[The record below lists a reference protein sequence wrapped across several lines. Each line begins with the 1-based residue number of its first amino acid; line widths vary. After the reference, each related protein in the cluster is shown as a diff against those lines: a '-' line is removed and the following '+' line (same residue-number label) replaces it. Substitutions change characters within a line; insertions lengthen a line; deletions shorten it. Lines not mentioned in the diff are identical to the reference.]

1 MIVKRLV
8 ALYIDLAFASLVS
21 NILSVVF
28 PAEPYIYSDIIN
40 TIRFLVPINA
50 ILFVIVCK
58 DILFKNRS
66 IGKRIRGLHIYDENG
81 EYVSDK
87 KVLVGRIA
95 SLISIYFV
103 NDFLEAMH
111 GGKLGEI
118 KSIIPMLEK
127 KRRSR

>member
-66 IGKRIRGLHIYDENG
+66 IGKRIMGLYIYDENG

-87 KVLVGRIA
+87 KVLVGRM
-95 SLISIYFV
+95 F
-103 NDFLEAMH
+103 H
-111 GGKLGEI
+111 
-118 KSIIPMLEK
+118 
-127 KRRSR
+127 

>member
-21 NILSVVF
+21 NILSVLF
-28 PAEPYIYSDIIN
+28 PVEPYIYSDIIN

-111 GGKLGEI
+111 GKKTRGDKKYHTYVG
-118 KSIIPMLEK
+118 EK
-127 KRRSR
+127 KKE

>member
-21 NILSVVF
+21 NILSVLF
-28 PAEPYIYSDIIN
+28 PVEPYIYSDIIN

-66 IGKRIRGLHIYDENG
+66 IGKRIMGLYIYDENG

-103 NDFLEAMH
+103 NDFLGVMH
-111 GGKLGEI
+111 GKKTRGDKKYHTYVG
-118 KSIIPMLEK
+118 EK
-127 KRRSR
+127 KKE

>member
-111 GGKLGEI
+111 GKKTRGDKKYHTYVG
-118 KSIIPMLEK
+118 EK
-127 KRRSR
+127 KKE

>member
-1 MIVKRLV
+1 MIAKRIV

-28 PAEPYIYSDIIN
+28 PVEPYIYSDIIN

-50 ILFVIVCK
+50 ILFVIGCK

-66 IGKRIRGLHIYDENG
+66 IGKRIMGLYIYDENG

-95 SLISIYFV
+95 SLISVYFV
-103 NDFLEAMH
+103 NDFLEVMQ
-111 GGKLGEI
+111 GGKTRGD
-118 KSIIPMLEK
+118 KKYHTYVGEK
-127 KRRSR
+127 KKE